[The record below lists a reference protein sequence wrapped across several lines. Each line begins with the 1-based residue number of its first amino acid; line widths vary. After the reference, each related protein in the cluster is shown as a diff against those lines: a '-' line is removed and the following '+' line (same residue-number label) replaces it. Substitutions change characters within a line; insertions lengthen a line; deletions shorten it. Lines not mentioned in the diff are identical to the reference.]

1 MGQHASSSLD
11 DWKVDQATQAIDYI
25 CCEARRREHSSRD
38 LDRFTT
44 GYRSLIG
51 GQLKMR
57 VSCSADEVQGLS
69 PEEIKAI
76 LNSDK
81 HGEYTVSCDN

>member
-1 MGQHASSSLD
+1 
-11 DWKVDQATQAIDYI
+11 
-25 CCEARRREHSSRD
+25 
-38 LDRFTT
+38 
-44 GYRSLIG
+44 
-51 GQLKMR
+51 MR

-81 HGEYTVSCDN
+81 HGEYTGHATTD